1 MTGSNQKCTN
11 TGNAEHGVTSKQIC
25 EDEARA
31 NNVRYYS
38 YVDDPK
44 LCFYSSTCSPIITG
58 TSWAW
63 NTYEKNAGNSLH
75 HCEKILDNDYK
86 SS

>member
-1 MTGSNQKCTN
+1 MTGSNQKCMN

-31 NNVRYYS
+31 NNARYYS
-38 YVDDPK
+38 YMDDRK

-58 TSWAW
+58 TSWEW
-63 NTYEKNAGNSLH
+63 NIYEKDAGNSLH
-75 HCEKILDNDYK
+75 HCEKILDND
-86 SS
+86 